1 MTQGYPMRQGTRC
14 YGHNTQPNDSGSVP
28 HETFLENRRQYVK
41 KSTVANEFKNLTIIP
56 WGFFF

>member
-41 KSTVANEFKNLTIIP
+41 KSTVANEFKNLKIIP
-56 WGFFF
+56 